1 MTVAFDQR
9 QRAQSRVRISSRG
22 WDPTL
27 GGLNVGVGSS
37 DLLQGGLRVPYA
49 PTGLVRGE
57 LIPISL
63 VQPYL
68 FNLCSIGV
76 GRGLWVTDI
85 GCLSVIGCE
94 QGFGGTPLAT
104 PIFPNV
110 IQQQTS
116 NFRFSDCKNIRWGLR
131 QLRKPVYPWA
141 GRNSVTPIFANA
153 LATDSFAWRT
163 SDNPALLFETATFNA
178 ANLDRNSNP
187 DNYLTLTNYTAPAN
201 PYTFPGRPVGGDLGC
216 FDSLD
221 FPYQD
226 PGCKAF
232 EPFWVSGSG
241 QLALM
246 AWVCQTNPGTRSTMI
261 VPSAF
266 PLATTGMP
274 ENAFL
279 ADWGT
284 DATSNTG
291 GAVQYAVGG
300 RIEVEH
306 SSGPGERAWSLPA
319 VAAKAG
325 C

>member
-27 GGLNVGVGSS
+27 GGLNAGVGVS

-57 LIPISL
+57 VSPVSL

-68 FNLCSIGV
+68 FNLCSVGV

-85 GCLSVIGCE
+85 GLLSVIGCE
-94 QGFGGTPLAT
+94 QGSGGTPLAT

-110 IQQQTS
+110 IQQKTA

-131 QLRKPVYPWA
+131 QLRKPTYPWA
-141 GRNSVTPIFANA
+141 GRNP
-153 LATDSFAWRT
+153 LATDSFAWRQ

-178 ANLDRNSNP
+178 ANLDRNGNP
-187 DNYLTLTNYTAPAN
+187 DNYLTLTNYTAPAGL
-201 PYTFPGRPVGGDLGC
+201 YVFPGRPVGGDLGC

-221 FPYQD
+221 LPYQD
-226 PGCKAF
+226 AGRKAF

-246 AWVCQTNPGTRSTMI
+246 AWVCQSNPTRSQMI
-261 VPSAF
+261 VPGSF
-266 PLATTGMP
+266 PVPTTGIP

-279 ADWGT
+279 ADWGI

-291 GAVQYAVGG
+291 GAVQYSVGG
-300 RIEVEH
+300 RIEVEY
-306 SSGPGERAWSLPA
+306 SSGPGERVWSLPALATA